1 MKFGKAFLC
10 VRNLW
15 CIFFLQLNVK
25 EIYLHCVVCFT
36 FISQRWNSLTL
47 YLFFFFLSSKYFV
60 LCDYWRA
67 QSISTLASSSVFPF
81 LILFLGPCSICNYRP
96 WSFCK
101 LLSSIQIPDV
111 LNALLWQTLNFRKK
125 MPLPSL
131 CSAHLEFSGHLNCTF
146 IARIFTQI
154 LNAILT
160 LSSLFHSYPAASV
173 PSHFEL

>member
-1 MKFGKAFLC
+1 MKCKGNLFALC
-10 VRNLW
+10 
-15 CIFFLQLNVK
+15 C
-25 EIYLHCVVCFT
+25 
-36 FISQRWNSLTL
+36 
-47 YLFFFFLSSKYFV
+47 LFHVYFSALKFSHLVLVFFLSSKYFV
-60 LCDYWRA
+60 LCDYWHA

-81 LILFLGPCSICNYRP
+81 LILFLGPCSICNYGP

-101 LLSSIQIPDV
+101 LLSSVQIPGV
-111 LNALLWQTLNFRKK
+111 LSALLWQTLNFRKK

-146 IARIFTQI
+146 IARIFNQI

>member
-1 MKFGKAFLC
+1 MWRKSICIVLSVSHLFLSA
-10 VRNLW
+10 
-15 CIFFLQLNVK
+15 
-25 EIYLHCVVCFT
+25 EILSPCTC
-36 FISQRWNSLTL
+36 
-47 YLFFFFLSSKYFV
+47 FFFFLSSKYFV
-60 LCDYWRA
+60 LCDYWHA